1 MNVLNISCLSLFWI
15 CRYFTA
21 FLLKLVTIGIDST
34 HSHSWP
40 LAAYRTWP
48 GSPALCAESVWL
60 QYDTV
65 FLSLNRRHLR
75 PCAAMAPM
83 VHAYVEDYAFTFSDF
98 RVWIKNQLP
107 GGISLQP
114 NQLSS
119 WFDTISAEAGI
130 TRIIILIGRMEYKLR
145 QTCLGSKASKVTFGT
160 GRRIAIVETWP

>member
-1 MNVLNISCLSLFWI
+1 
-15 CRYFTA
+15 
-21 FLLKLVTIGIDST
+21 
-34 HSHSWP
+34 
-40 LAAYRTWP
+40 
-48 GSPALCAESVWL
+48 
-60 QYDTV
+60 
-65 FLSLNRRHLR
+65 
-75 PCAAMAPM
+75 MAPM